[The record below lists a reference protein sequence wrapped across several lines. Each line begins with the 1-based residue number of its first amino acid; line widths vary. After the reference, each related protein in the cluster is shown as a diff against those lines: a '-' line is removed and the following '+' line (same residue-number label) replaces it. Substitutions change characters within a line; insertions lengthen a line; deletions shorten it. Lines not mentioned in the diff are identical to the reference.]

1 MKKRFLYLIG
11 IVLISGLLVSCD
23 KDSEDEKSGD
33 FKELL
38 IGHWV
43 ESHTQGYYRDFS
55 NSENNREWDKDISDG
70 SEYLFYPD
78 GTVTNIYDKP
88 NRVTGTWQLSENE
101 LIIKFEENGEYV
113 QNVSSINIVELSES
127 TLVFDRYEKN
137 DIYEEYDKVMLL
149 RIP

>member
-23 KDSEDEKSGD
+23 KDSENEKSGD

-38 IGHWV
+38 IGHWA

-55 NSENNREWDKDISDG
+55 NPGNNEEWDKDISDG
-70 SEYLFYPD
+70 SEYIFYPD
-78 GTVTNIYDKP
+78 GTVTNIYDNP

-101 LIIKFEENGEYV
+101 LIIKFEGNGEYE

-127 TLVFDRYEKN
+127 ILVLDRYEKN